1 MNVADFAPLLERLSE
16 TPALVAHVLQATP
29 EGKLRTRPTPEA
41 FAPIEVAWHLR
52 DIECEGWLLRIQRIL
67 DEPTP
72 TLSSI
77 DGDQLARER
86 RYLSLDLERAL
97 EEFAQA
103 RRQSVAILQALPLHC
118 WSWSG
123 IFEGQPLT
131 LARLTQLML
140 QHDVEHMDELHGHA
154 VKSRA
159 A

>member
-1 MNVADFAPLLERLSE
+1 MEAGNCASLLERL
-16 TPALVAHVLQATP
+16 AATP
-29 EGKLRTRPTPEA
+29 QALERSLRELPDGKLRVRPAPGS

-52 DIECEGWLLRIQRIL
+52 DIECEGWLARLRRIL

-72 TLSSI
+72 VLPSI
-77 DGDQLARER
+77 DGDRLAIER
-86 RYLSLDLERAL
+86 KYLAIELEPAL
-97 EEFAQA
+97 AQFAAA
-103 RRQSVAILQALPLHC
+103 RRQSLETLRALPPHR

-131 LARLTQLML
+131 LTRLAELMV
-140 QHDVEHMDELHGHA
+140 QHDADHLDEIRGHA

>member
-1 MNVADFAPLLERLSE
+1 MEPKSCESLLARLAS
-16 TPALVAHVLQATP
+16 TP
-29 EGKLRTRPTPEA
+29 EVLTRTLRELPDGKLRVRPAPEA

-52 DIECEGWLLRIQRIL
+52 DLECEGWLTRMRRIL

-72 TLSSI
+72 ILASI
-77 DGDQLARER
+77 DGDRLAAER
-86 RYLSLDLERAL
+86 GYLALDLDAAL
-97 EEFAQA
+97 TQFAEA
-103 RRQSVAILQALPLHC
+103 RRQSVEILRALPPHR

-131 LARLTQLML
+131 LGRLAELML
-140 QHDVEHMDELHGHA
+140 QHDVDHLDGLHGHA